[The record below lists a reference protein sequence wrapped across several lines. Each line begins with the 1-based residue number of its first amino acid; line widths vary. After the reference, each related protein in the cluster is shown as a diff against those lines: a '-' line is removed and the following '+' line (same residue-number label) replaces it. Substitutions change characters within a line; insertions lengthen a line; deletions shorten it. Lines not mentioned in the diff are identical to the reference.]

1 MEQRQYSCDKCHTTT
16 FKPGEIR
23 TTGSGISRL
32 FNLQNQKYQTVSCT
46 NCGFTE
52 LYRLDGSGFGNV
64 VDLFI
69 G

>member
-1 MEQRQYSCDKCHTTT
+1 MLVSETTNA
-16 FKPGEIR
+16 PRNPHG

-46 NCGFTE
+46 KCGFTE

-64 VDLFI
+64 LDLFV

>member
-1 MEQRQYSCDKCHTTT
+1 MEQRQCACDKCHSTT
-16 FKPGEIR
+16 FKAGKIR

-32 FNLQNQKYQTVSCT
+32 FNLQNQKYQTVSCAK
-46 NCGFTE
+46 CGFTE

-64 VDLFI
+64 LDLFV

>member
-1 MEQRQYSCDKCHTTT
+1 MPQPRNPHGTM
-16 FKPGEIR
+16 
-23 TTGSGISRL
+23 GSGISRL

-46 NCGFTE
+46 KSGFTE

-64 VDLFI
+64 LDLFV

>member
-1 MEQRQYSCDKCHTTT
+1 MQQRRYECDKCHAADY
-16 FKPGEIR
+16 KAGEIR
-23 TTGSGISRL
+23 TTGSGMSRL
-32 FNLQNQKYQTVSCT
+32 LNLQNQKYQTVSCT

-64 VDLFI
+64 IDMFI